1 MLTQLQS
8 LAALKIGLFFCH
20 RAKYCFSF
28 PSLLAMTVF
37 FFPHRRNSLS
47 CIGAK
52 RNLSNPAGLIEFCFC
67 DYNLNASKITLKGFI
82 WQLQY
87 YPAGSNQIIKICV
100 NTASDRGADGE
111 VDWCMRKMEQE
122 RDWGGGERKW
132 DAHKDERGSG
142 DHCQLCENEKVE
154 SCYQSLRSIRLS
166 SKAQAVKK
174 SLKKKK
180 RKKKRRALG
189 ICTGPSRA
197 FRRT

>member
-37 FFPHRRNSLS
+37 FSPHRRNSLS

-87 YPAGSNQIIKICV
+87 YPTGSNQIIKICV

-122 RDWGGGERKW
+122 RDWGGGKEVRCPQRWKRIRWSLSAVWKRKSRKLLSVLTLYQ
-132 DAHKDERGSG
+132 AQFKSTSS
-142 DHCQLCENEKVE
+142 EKVF
-154 SCYQSLRSIRLS
+154 
-166 SKAQAVKK
+166 
-174 SLKKKK
+174 KKKK

>member
-8 LAALKIGLFFCH
+8 LATLKIGLFFCH

-28 PSLLAMTVF
+28 PSLLAVTV

-100 NTASDRGADGE
+100 NTASDGGADGE

-122 RDWGGGERKW
+122 RDGGEGSEMPTKMKERIRWSLSAVWKRKSRKLLSVLTLYQ
-132 DAHKDERGSG
+132 AQFKSTSS
-142 DHCQLCENEKVE
+142 EKVF
-154 SCYQSLRSIRLS
+154 
-166 SKAQAVKK
+166 
-174 SLKKKK
+174 KKKK
-180 RKKKRRALG
+180 EEEKRRALG
-189 ICTGPSRA
+189 MCTGPSRA